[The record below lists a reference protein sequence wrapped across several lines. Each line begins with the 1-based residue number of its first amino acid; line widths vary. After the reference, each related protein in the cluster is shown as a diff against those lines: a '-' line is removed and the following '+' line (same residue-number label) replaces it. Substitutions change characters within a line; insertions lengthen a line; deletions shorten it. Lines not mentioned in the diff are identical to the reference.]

1 MEQICANNM
10 DTKGV
15 TSGMIYHHIRKSVED
30 NENYTL
36 GFFYTNWQ
44 ETVSQSVFTPTS
56 CLWTNRTRIVCDIA
70 YPSVWR
76 VDTKNEGK
84 INKYLDLAIQIK
96 ELRKMKSVN
105 LSSLLSSTGC
115 YSEETG
121 GLPEKHKCWDR
132 IDSTSKNSLAGISKD
147 PPRSPLSLRQ
157 LVAT

>member
-44 ETVSQSVFTPTS
+44 ETVSQSLFTPTS

-76 VDTKNEGK
+76 VDTKNEEK

-105 LSSLLSSTGC
+105 LSSLLSKHRLL
-115 YSEETG
+115 
-121 GLPEKHKCWDR
+121 LPKRLEGYL
-132 IDSTSKNSLAGISKD
+132 KNINAGIELTALQRTVLLGSA
-147 PPRSPLSLRQ
+147 RILRRV
-157 LVAT
+157 L